1 MSQYTDF
8 LRWQSGCRSFFA
20 VDHGCTDGD
29 SFHQGSRSYTE
40 PFSCPNGLPIDT
52 RAPQVVEWYRHRVAK
67 ARRDADLFDREKR
80 MESVVWT
87 DSELSELAT
96 IGAMI
101 DEH

>member
-8 LRWQSGCRSFFA
+8 LRWQSGCRSFFG
-20 VDHGCTDGD
+20 VDHGCTAGD

-40 PFSCPNGLPIDT
+40 PFPCPNGLPLDT
-52 RAPQVVEWYRHRVAK
+52 RKPQEVEWYRERVAK